1 MDDKYLDKLIEN
13 ASNQY
18 EVGDIQRMNFY
29 FDVIKDYIEFSG
41 ISEDDKGIFQR
52 WNESFNDPIDIDWD
66 FVEEK

>member
-29 FDVIKDYIEFSG
+29 FDVIKDYIECSG
-41 ISEDDKGIFQR
+41 ISEGDKEIFQR
-52 WNESFNDPIDIDWD
+52 WNESFNDPIDIDWG